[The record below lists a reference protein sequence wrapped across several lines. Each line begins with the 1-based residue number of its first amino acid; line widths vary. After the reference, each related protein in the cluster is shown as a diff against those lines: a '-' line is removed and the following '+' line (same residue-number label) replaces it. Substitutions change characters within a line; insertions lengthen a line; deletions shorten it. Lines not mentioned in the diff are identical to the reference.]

1 MFRLLRW
8 FCFIAGD
15 LLRGE
20 ANFLC
25 STWLFSFPAERCHL
39 SSGALFSPGC
49 LSKSPQCLGPTPGDS
64 NVVDWGSD
72 GSFYKK
78 RPRRF
83 FPGSGVQY
91 WDPKSAVTLTRGN
104 TGARSLAVLPGLFPC
119 GTRGHRRSRVL
130 PWPAASGADGVNTPA
145 PCRRPLLPR
154 SGRTPW
160 RALLNLVYEGWFFVY
175 FFNIIKRVIGILL
188 RFDILISCL
197 GRKSLSVVT

>member
-1 MFRLLRW
+1 M
-8 FCFIAGD
+8 
-15 LLRGE
+15 
-20 ANFLC
+20 
-25 STWLFSFPAERCHL
+25 L
-39 SSGALFSPGC
+39 SSVIGSTFQSRLFIEVPSVPG
-49 LSKSPQCLGPTPGDS
+49 SHPGDS
-64 NVVDWGSD
+64 NIIDWGSD
-72 GSFYKK
+72 GRFYKK